1 MYNVIMMHQHLPK
14 KLIESFIHTDSSPRK
29 IKLLLNALLTSAELH
44 DIALRLEI
52 LKRLKKG
59 DTQRSI
65 AESLGVG
72 IATVTRGSRQ
82 FKELEGK
89 LDKFL
94 K

>member
-1 MYNVIMMHQHLPK
+1 MYTVCMKKSPLPQ
-14 KLIESFIHTDSSPRK
+14 KLIESFIQADSSPKK
-29 IKLLLNALLTSAELH
+29 IELLLNALLTSAELH

-59 DTQRSI
+59 NTQRSI

-89 LDKFL
+89 LDDFL